1 MVPTKRYEAGQYII
15 REEDT
20 DKTMYVIMEGRVRV
34 DVRDPRTQEVVT
46 LAELGP
52 KDFFGETALLLD
64 QPRNASVVALTP
76 VEVYPISSRDMLADY
91 IEIHP
96 QFALRMIMI
105 MAKRVDQMKEAY
117 LTTYG
122 YLQYAKQIL
131 AALHQKE
138 V

>member
-1 MVPTKRYEAGQYII
+1 MIPTKKYEAGQYII

-20 DKTMYVIMEGRVRV
+20 DKTMYIIMEGRVRV
-34 DVRDPRTQEVVT
+34 EAKDPASGEVVS

-76 VEVYPISSRDMLADY
+76 VEVYPISSKEMLADY
-91 IEIHP
+91 VEIHP
-96 QFALRMIMI
+96 QFAMRMIMI
-105 MAKRVDQMKEAY
+105 MARRVDQMKEAY
-117 LTTYG
+117 LKTYG

-131 AALHQKE
+131 TSLHQKGE
-138 V
+138 

>member
-1 MVPTKRYEAGQYII
+1 MIPTKHFEAGEYII

-20 DKTMYVIMEGRVRV
+20 DSTMYIIMQGRVQV
-34 DVRDPRTQEVVT
+34 ETKDPTSGEKVI

-64 QPRNASVVALTP
+64 QPRNASVLTLTS

-91 IEIHP
+91 VEIHP

-105 MAKRVDQMKEAY
+105 MAQRVDQMKEAY

-122 YLQYAKQIL
+122 YLQYAKKVL
-131 AALHQKE
+131 LESLHQK
-138 V
+138 